1 MRTAAVVRRGALA
14 RRSSSSAGGGGG
26 RAATL
31 EKFEGSVMKTYGR
44 YDIVLSHGAG
54 REVWDADGKR
64 YLDMGG
70 GIAVNALGHSHP
82 EVVDVIQEQATK
94 LVHCSNLYYT
104 EPQGQ
109 LGDALAG
116 LFADG
121 RADAGGKIFFCNSGA
136 EANEGMFKL
145 ARAWGQ
151 RDGVDT
157 DPATAK
163 YEIITAE
170 NSFHGRTVAAIAATG
185 QDKIKA
191 GFGPMIPGFK
201 HVAFN
206 DLQAAADAVGP
217 QTAAI
222 MIEGIQGEGGI
233 MPATVDYLLGL
244 RKLCD
249 ERGILLLF
257 DAVQCGHFRSG
268 RFQSYQTILEEA
280 SASGNAEAAA
290 FMPDAVSMA
299 KSLGAGVPIGGFWV
313 AEKHAGLLSAG
324 MHGTTYGG
332 NAMACA
338 VGHKVIEIV
347 HRDGLEENIRA
358 VGDQFAEG
366 FSKLCAAYPTVIAD
380 HRGLGLMRGIVLQPK
395 EQIPGFADQDGSPSG
410 QFVNKLHELGM
421 LTVGS
426 GDQVVRVLPPF
437 NTTHAE
443 AEEAL
448 SHIETA
454 AKFAAGL

>member
-1 MRTAAVVRRGALA
+1 
-14 RRSSSSAGGGGG
+14 
-26 RAATL
+26 
-31 EKFEGSVMKTYGR
+31 
-44 YDIVLSHGAG
+44 
-54 REVWDADGKR
+54 
-64 YLDMGG
+64 
-70 GIAVNALGHSHP
+70 
-82 EVVDVIQEQATK
+82 
-94 LVHCSNLYYT
+94 
-104 EPQGQ
+104 
-109 LGDALAG
+109 
-116 LFADG
+116 
-121 RADAGGKIFFCNSGA
+121 
-136 EANEGMFKL
+136 
-145 ARAWGQ
+145 
-151 RDGVDT
+151 
-157 DPATAK
+157 
-163 YEIITAE
+163 
-170 NSFHGRTVAAIAATG
+170 
-185 QDKIKA
+185 
-191 GFGPMIPGFK
+191 
-201 HVAFN
+201 
-206 DLQAAADAVGP
+206 
-217 QTAAI
+217 

-249 ERGILLLF
+249 EKGLLLLF

-299 KSLGAGVPIGGFWV
+299 KSLGAGLPIGGFWV

-347 HRDGLEENIRA
+347 NRDGLEANIRA

-366 FSKLCAAYPTVIAD
+366 FSKLSAAYPTVIAD

-395 EQIPGFADQDGSPSG
+395 AQIPGFADQDGSPSG
-410 QFVNKLHELGM
+410 QFVNKLHELGL

-448 SHIETA
+448 AHIETA